1 MKYFKTQLV
10 VSSGKSPWEFYEVP
24 DDWDEEYLKD
34 YVLEVNQWVY
44 NAECFTYNAVEITET
59 DYRFGVQAVQYYA
72 SDSKMLQEN
81 VFPVREWAI
90 LLANPNKPVRIGYPN
105 MHQVYRMNDKRELSY
120 QYDYNAAK
128 FGILK
133 QFLKAYPV

>member
-24 DDWDEEYLKD
+24 DAWDEEYLKD

-59 DYRFGVQAVQYYA
+59 D
-72 SDSKMLQEN
+72 
-81 VFPVREWAI
+81 
-90 LLANPNKPVRIGYPN
+90 
-105 MHQVYRMNDKRELSY
+105 
-120 QYDYNAAK
+120 
-128 FGILK
+128 
-133 QFLKAYPV
+133 